1 MQNAK
6 TENGKNS
13 TTKDNGPRGNSETIV
28 GIDAI
33 QKYLKRDF
41 MPTMT
46 LIQKM
51 KIPAERNQENVWTLD
66 VDRFQKWCKALDWN
80 PWEQSDKDLARKI
93 YRRDLMAAGPGYK
106 IEGDINHLS
115 KNLGFSSVTLNE
127 FQRFVNC
134 PIQKLEGNQFCV
146 FENQWLLFIQEHGP
160 RKIRKDRSWA
170 D

>member
-1 MQNAK
+1 MQKSK
-6 TENGKNS
+6 TENSKNS
-13 TTKDNGPRGNSETIV
+13 TKKETANPGSREIII

-33 QKYLKRDF
+33 ADYLKRGIQ
-41 MPTMT
+41 PTMD
-46 LIQKM
+46 LILKV
-51 KIPAERNQENVWTLD
+51 KIPAEKNQENVWTLD
-66 VDRFQKWCKALDWN
+66 VEKFQKWCKALDWI

-93 YRRDLMAAGPGYK
+93 YRRDLMAAGPGFK

-134 PIQKLEGNQFCV
+134 PIQMLEGNQFCV